1 MNQPHCPTYVFE
13 VSKTEDGRP
22 ETSRCFA
29 LVVFEPTIL
38 HNRRRHDLCSHT
50 EFWCGNVKG
59 RGQLEYEDNIQTGVE
74 EIKAEGVDWINVAE
88 DTDSGTL
95 L

>member
-1 MNQPHCPTYVFE
+1 
-13 VSKTEDGRP
+13 
-22 ETSRCFA
+22 
-29 LVVFEPTIL
+29 VVFKPTIL
-38 HNRRRHDLCSHT
+38 HNRRLHDLCSSAGIVQT

-59 RGQLEYEDNIQTGVE
+59 RDQLEYEDNIQTGVE
-74 EIKAEGVDWINVAE
+74 EIKVQGVDWIHVAE

>member
-1 MNQPHCPTYVFE
+1 M
-13 VSKTEDGRP
+13 
-22 ETSRCFA
+22 
-29 LVVFEPTIL
+29 
-38 HNRRRHDLCSHT
+38 CSSAGIVQT

-59 RGQLEYEDNIQTGVE
+59 RDQLEYEDNIQTGVE
-74 EIKAEGVDWINVAE
+74 EIKVQGVDWIHVAE